1 MLFVQWTNAQNLLT
15 NPGAESDYDSWTK
28 TDGGSGWGFGG
39 GEGLAFTTIP
49 HTGSQCWASSYSSC
63 ALTQT
68 IDLLTKGYT
77 VAQLDLAP
85 VISAGLYV
93 QTNCFNGGTISIT
106 VELLNSSDDVIYTEN
121 IANNATLEI
130 NLPWTLKNACINGYG
145 SGVRKI
151 RFSFSGNGT
160 LSWGGDYGPDFDD
173 AYVYLVSSEAS
184 FFEIITNN
192 ATDILSSSANLNG
205 FLYTQE
211 AGNKPVTF
219 EYGTSASLGTI
230 INADQSPVTTSGSTQ
245 VSATLSDLIPSTTY
259 YYRTSVADGSTTQ
272 TGDIYSF
279 TTASDPLAGLDN
291 PKSMFA
297 LYPNPTTDGFTIA
310 AGEQTATVAIYD
322 LSGALMLTQQAKG
335 ETYINMNSLQQGV
348 YMVKVNG
355 LVAKLMKK

>member
-15 NPGAESDYDSWTK
+15 NPGAESDYDGWTK

-39 GEGLAFTTIP
+39 KDLAFSTIP
-49 HTGSQCWASSYSSC
+49 HTGLQCWASSYSSC
-63 ALTQT
+63 TLTQT
-68 IDLLTKGYT
+68 IDLIAKGYT
-77 VAQLDLAP
+77 EAQLNLAP

-93 QTNCFNGGTISIT
+93 QTNCYNGGTISIT
-106 VELLNSSDDVIYTEN
+106 VELLDNSDAVIFTEN
-121 IANNATLEI
+121 IVDNTILEKD
-130 NLPWTLKNACINGYG
+130 LPWTLKNACINGYG

-151 RFSFSGNGT
+151 RFSFSGKDMIG
-160 LSWGGDYGPDFDD
+160 WGGNYGPDFDD
-173 AYVYLVSSEAS
+173 AYVHFLSSD
-184 FFEIITNN
+184 FEIITNN

-211 AGNKPVTF
+211 AGNKTVIF

-230 INADQSPVTTSGSTQ
+230 INANQSPVTTLGSTQ

-259 YYRTSVADGSTTQ
+259 YYRASVADGSTTQ
-272 TGDIYSF
+272 TGEIYSF

-310 AGEQTATVAIYD
+310 AGEQTATVSIYD

-335 ETYINMNSLQQGV
+335 ETYINMSSLQKGV
-348 YMVKVNG
+348 YMVKANG
-355 LVAKLMKK
+355 LVAKLLKK